1 MVQAMVQLV
10 LCWTDDV
17 SFKSAETD
25 VDMRMAKVCSREVEN
40 KAQCVDAHYLQRCQ
54 LTFKQPNENA
64 GDDGKYQQ
72 PARVVADTL
81 DGVYAKN
88 GEGRKRSSAVMDLM
102 QSP

>member
-1 MVQAMVQLV
+1 MQAMVQLV

-25 VDMRMAKVCSREVEN
+25 VDMRMAKVCSGEVEN
-40 KAQCVDAHYLQRCQ
+40 KAQCVDAHYLQCCQ
-54 LTFKQPNENA
+54 LTFKEPDENA

-72 PARVVADTL
+72 PARVVADAL
-81 DGVYAKN
+81 DRVYAKDR
-88 GEGRKRSSAVMDLM
+88 EGRQRSGAVMDLM